1 MRQEKTMG
9 SQSNIPF
16 HPLGNTITIAAAG
29 TPPTG
34 QQAPINPA
42 TSTSAGQYR
51 IINSSSVLVFLG
63 AGASAADAVTRANT
77 VATSIPLLPGTDE
90 VLRFGADVYFTGKA
104 QTGTATV
111 YITPGQGL

>member
-1 MRQEKTMG
+1 MG

-51 IINSSSVLVFLG
+51 IINASSVLVFLG
-63 AGASAADAVTRANT
+63 VGSTSAEAISRAGA

-90 VLRFGADVYFTGKA
+90 VLRFGSDAFFTGKSSSGSA
-104 QTGTATV
+104 V
-111 YITPGQGL
+111 IYMTPGQGL